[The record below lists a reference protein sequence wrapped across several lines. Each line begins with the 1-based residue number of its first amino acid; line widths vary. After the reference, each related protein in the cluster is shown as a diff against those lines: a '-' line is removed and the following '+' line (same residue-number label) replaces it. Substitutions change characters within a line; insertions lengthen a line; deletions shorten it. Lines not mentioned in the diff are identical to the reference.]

1 MKIVGLSFDHMHMG
15 DLLRQSFEHPDAQI
29 VGVADTNSNNVAAV
43 QSAARNFGLTP
54 DQVFDDYASCLEQ
67 TRPDIAVLCPAIAD
81 HARLTELAASF
92 GAHVLVEK
100 PFAFSLSDAD
110 RMIAACE
117 QNGVELA
124 INWPS
129 VWFPVY
135 DTANR
140 VITQGTIGK
149 VTEVHHYGGNS
160 GPLKHLADKVEVG
173 EQEANRRKNES
184 WFYKK
189 AAGGGSLIDYM
200 GYGATLGTW
209 FLGGAAPMQI
219 STMWDIPPGLEVDEH
234 SLTAA
239 KYATGISKF
248 ETRWGTF
255 SNPWQLQPQPR
266 CGFNIV
272 GEGGTISAYDYDD
285 FVRVQTASHPEGV
298 EIPAQKLV
306 FPNSNPI
313 EHFIAHIQG
322 RAELHPCLTPRVC
335 RIGQQI
341 VDTAIASATQERALE
356 LLK

>member
-15 DLLRQSFEHPDAQI
+15 DLLRQAFNHPGVQI
-29 VGVADTNSNNVAAV
+29 IGIADENVHNAHAV
-43 QSAARNFGLTP
+43 QSAVQNFRLTP
-54 DQVFDDYASCLEQ
+54 EQVFDDYARCLEK

-117 QNGVELA
+117 QNGVKLA
-124 INWPS
+124 INWPLA
-129 VWFPVY
+129 WYPVY
-135 DTANR
+135 NTVSR
-140 VITQGTIGK
+140 IITQGTIGN

-173 EQEANRRKNES
+173 EAEANRRKNES

-189 AAGGGSLIDYM
+189 ALGGGSLIDYM

-209 FLGGAAPMQI
+209 FLGGAAPLQI
-219 STMWDIPPGLEVDEH
+219 STMWDIPAGLEVDEH
-234 SLTAA
+234 SLCAA

-255 SNPWQLQPQPR
+255 SNPWQVQPQPK
-266 CGFNIV
+266 CGFTIV
-272 GEGGTISAYDYDD
+272 GERGTVSAYDYDD
-285 FVRVQTASHPEGV
+285 FVRLQTAEHPEGV
-298 EIPAQKLV
+298 EIPADELTS
-306 FPNSNPI
+306 PNSNPI
-313 EHFIAHIQG
+313 EHFIAHIEG
-322 RAELHPCLTPRVC
+322 RIELHPCLTPRIC

-356 LLK
+356 LLR